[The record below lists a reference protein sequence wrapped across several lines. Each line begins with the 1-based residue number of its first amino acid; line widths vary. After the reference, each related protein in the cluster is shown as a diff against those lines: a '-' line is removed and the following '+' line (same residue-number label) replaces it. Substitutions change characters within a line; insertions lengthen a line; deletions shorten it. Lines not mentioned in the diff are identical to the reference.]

1 MPETFN
7 RESVGLGTTATTT
20 VYQAPNSADTN
31 RAIVLSCLIANVD
44 GVVPADITVGITSS
58 NDTLIARIANTIS
71 VPADASLELIP
82 NKLVLK
88 RGEKLRATASAA
100 NDLEVTVSALEIT

>member
-7 RESVGLGTTATTT
+7 RESVGLTTTAITT
-20 VYQAPNSADTN
+20 VYQAPNAADSN

-44 GVVPADITVGITSS
+44 GVSPADITVAVTSS
-58 NDTLIARIANTIS
+58 TDTQIARIANTIS

-88 RGEKLRATASAA
+88 RGEKLRATAGVA